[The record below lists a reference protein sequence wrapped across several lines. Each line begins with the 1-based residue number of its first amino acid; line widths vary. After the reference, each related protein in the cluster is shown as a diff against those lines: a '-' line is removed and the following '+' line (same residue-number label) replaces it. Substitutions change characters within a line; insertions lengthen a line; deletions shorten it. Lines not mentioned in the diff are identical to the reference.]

1 MRRFVLLFLL
11 LSATLLPAGSALAS
25 GVPLDFGRPFKL
37 LGTLDNVP
45 AEWAGVWT
53 TQDSIYDCT
62 TGFMSS
68 SSGADTLCTGQA
80 LTQSVPN
87 SPIVFTCTGTS
98 DATTYHL
105 ECNGS
110 VEFFPDCQTVMQIVT
125 DGTRTSESYR
135 TVSTITTTYS
145 GTATGCD
152 LIPGSCLRIVA
163 YGTRTGPAPADYC
176 TTPAKRTTWG
186 QLKVSYR

>member
-1 MRRFVLLFLL
+1 MKRLVLLLVL
-11 LSATLLPAGSALAS
+11 LSVTLLPARAAFASA
-25 GVPLDFGRPFKL
+25 VPPDLTRTFKL

-45 AEWAGVWT
+45 PEWAGVWT

-68 SSGADTLCTGQA
+68 SSGTDTLCAGQV

-110 VEFFPDCQTVMQIVT
+110 VEFIPDCMTVMQIVT

-152 LIPGSCLRIVA
+152 LIPGSCLRIVS
-163 YGTRTGPAPADYC
+163 YGTRTGPAPAAYC
-176 TTPAKRTTWG
+176 TTPARRTTWG